1 MAKLP
6 IEKKKLFESR
16 VNLIKQIVMERSIFK
31 NDRSNV
37 IWSEIDADFT
47 VDGSVLELILYVKF
61 NDQPCDDCSFETEE
75 LFSTITRHL
84 DSIYKSLKG
93 IGFDS
98 DLKIIKG
105 NSIRGV
111 NIEHLKYGFGEI
123 SFEFG
128 IYIDPD

>member
-1 MAKLP
+1 
-6 IEKKKLFESR
+6 
-16 VNLIKQIVMERSIFK
+16 
-31 NDRSNV
+31 
-37 IWSEIDADFT
+37 
-47 VDGSVLELILYVKF
+47 
-61 NDQPCDDCSFETEE
+61 
-75 LFSTITRHL
+75 L

-105 NSIRGV
+105 DSIRGV

-128 IYIDPD
+128 IYIDTV